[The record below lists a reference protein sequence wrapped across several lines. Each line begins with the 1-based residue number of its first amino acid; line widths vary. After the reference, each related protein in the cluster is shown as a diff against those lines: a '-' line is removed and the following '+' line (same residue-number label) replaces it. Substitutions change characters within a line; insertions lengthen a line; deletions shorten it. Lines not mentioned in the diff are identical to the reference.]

1 MLANVVMVALDIK
14 IELRSNAAV
23 LEKEQEPQASY
34 PQSPHPQCS
43 RSCSPIVDLPLDH
56 P

>member
-1 MLANVVMVALDIK
+1 MLANVVTLALDVK
-14 IELRSNAAV
+14 IEFRSSAAV
-23 LEKEQEPQASY
+23 LKKEQEPQTSH
-34 PQSPHPQCS
+34 PQTPHPQCS